1 MSEEIT
7 QTVLVVDDQP
17 VNLALSTKILAD
29 LPVDV
34 ITTTSGK
41 KALEVLEKR
50 HVSLILLDVQMPEM
64 DGFETAD
71 RIKASEGGKDIP
83 IIFVTAVGTDIEHIK
98 KGYGTG
104 AVDYLLKPVTPFVL
118 KSKVRIFLDLKEKY
132 DEAEA
137 RLELL
142 EASNR
147 EFKRTLES
155 LRLSEG
161 LVPICSWCKSI
172 RNEEGD
178 WESVEDYI
186 SRASASEFTH
196 GICPECSHK
205 IRRQIKGRDG

>member
-1 MSEEIT
+1 MSDDPV

-34 ITTTSGK
+34 ITVDSGK
-41 KALEVLEKR
+41 RALEVLEKR
-50 HVSLILLDVQMPEM
+50 DISLILLDVQMPEM
-64 DGFETAD
+64 DGFQTAD
-71 RIKASEGGKDIP
+71 KIKTMERGKDVP
-83 IIFVTAVGTDIEHIK
+83 IIFVTAVGTDIKHIK

-118 KSKVRIFLDLKEKY
+118 KSKVRIFLDLKGKY

-142 EASNR
+142 EESNKQ
-147 EFKRTLES
+147 FKRTLES

-186 SRASASEFTH
+186 SRASAAEFTH

-205 IRRQIKGRDG
+205 IRRQLKGRDE

>member
-1 MSEEIT
+1 MNDEPT
-7 QTVLVVDDQP
+7 RVVLVVDDQP

-34 ITTTSGK
+34 ITTTSGE
-41 KALEVLEKR
+41 KALEVLAKR
-50 HVSLILLDVQMPEM
+50 DVSLILLDVQMPDM

-71 RIKASEGGKDIP
+71 RIKATECGKDIP

-98 KGYGTG
+98 KGYGSG

-118 KSKVRIFLDLKEKY
+118 KSKVRVFLDLKEKY

-137 RLELL
+137 RLQLL
-142 EASNR
+142 EESNR
-147 EFKRTLES
+147 KFKQTLES

-161 LVPICSWCKSI
+161 LIPICSWCKSI

-186 SRASASEFTH
+186 SRASAAEFTH

-205 IRRQIKGRDG
+205 IRCQLNRGDE